1 MMVLLVQI
9 IIPNLAGRAVLK
21 VFMYIFLIFFICIM
35 IQPRLAENTP
45 YSFLSLLTP
54 RTTVVCHTLGI
65 DTLYKFQVTLLLLT
79 FSLGDNKKKK
89 NYINSNDTFH
99 MLL

>member
-1 MMVLLVQI
+1 MIGDPHDGSPDTNYNSKFSGKSSFKSFYVY
-9 IIPNLAGRAVLK
+9 
-21 VFMYIFLIFFICIM
+21 FFIFFICIM
-35 IQPRLAENTP
+35 IQPRLAANAP

-89 NYINSNDTFH
+89 IT
-99 MLL
+99 

>member
-21 VFMYIFLIFFICIM
+21 VLCIFFFYFLFYICIM
-35 IQPRLAENTP
+35 IQPRLAENAP

-54 RTTVVCHTLGI
+54 RTTVVCHTLGT

-89 NYINSNDTFH
+89 KLH
-99 MLL
+99 KL